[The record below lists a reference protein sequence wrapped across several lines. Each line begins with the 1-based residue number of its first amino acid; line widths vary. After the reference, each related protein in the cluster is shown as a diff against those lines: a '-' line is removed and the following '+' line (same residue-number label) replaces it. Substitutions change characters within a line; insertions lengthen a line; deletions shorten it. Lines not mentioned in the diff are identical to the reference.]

1 MLAAILTENQVL
13 APFQVCQSCMLADAS
28 GQPRWRE
35 GQLCCGRAIDKLTL
49 EQPEQYQCVMGFR
62 IVKVE

>member
-1 MLAAILTENQVL
+1 MLAAILTENQIL
-13 APFQVCQSCMLADAS
+13 APSKVCQSCMLADAS

-35 GQLCCGRAIDKLTL
+35 GQLYCGRAVDKITT

-62 IVKVE
+62 VVKVD